1 MPYKMKRD
9 KADDVF
15 SKYIRLRDME
25 CRRCHSPVQLNAK
38 GLPVSHQ
45 ASHFMGRG
53 KENTRFNELNVD
65 CLCGGCHQ
73 YFTAQP
79 ALHYEWQI
87 EVKGQ
92 KTVDELILW
101 SGMYKKKDREMDYLY
116 WNQRLKEL
124 MK

>member
-1 MPYKMKRD
+1 
-9 KADDVF
+9 
-15 SKYIRLRDME
+15 
-25 CRRCHSPVQLNAK
+25 
-38 GLPVSHQ
+38 
-45 ASHFMGRG
+45 MGRG

-79 ALHYEWQI
+79 ALHYEWQV